1 VDHEYWL
8 DKADIWIENS
18 IKESKMAKKCQNKG
32 ENDGKI
38 SGKVVKTRNWVTR
51 MGKRLDAQKKSAQ
64 NEQSTIAKR
73 FSRISK
79 RSRI

>member
-1 VDHEYWL
+1 MDHEYWL
-8 DKADIWIENS
+8 DKADIWIENQ
-18 IKESKMAKKCQNKG
+18 IKG
-32 ENDGKI
+32 DYNDSRKSKI
-38 SGKVVKTRNWVTR
+38 SGKIVRTRNWVTR

>member
-1 VDHEYWL
+1 MDYWEE
-8 DKADIWIENS
+8 KADIWIENS
-18 IKESKMAKKCQNKG
+18 IKENKMAKKCQSKG

-38 SGKVVKTRNWVTR
+38 SGKVVRSRNWVTR
-51 MGKRLDAQKKSAQ
+51 MGKRLDAQKKSVQ
-64 NEQSTIAKR
+64 NEQSAIAKR